1 MIFHQPDNSVG
12 NHSYN
17 AVIYAKGTDWEM
29 HFHQNLELI
38 YVISGKLRCNIGGRE
53 DVLAPDDFALCLSNE
68 IHSLHPD
75 SDTVYWVGVFSED
88 FVPEFAAAV
97 KGKVGEGS
105 RFRCGGADGALLPY
119 LRQNLLKEGTPD
131 FYLLSSCLYAVCG
144 MYLEQVH
151 LTERHRNESSIMN
164 FILDYISGNYR
175 SCITLK
181 NIADALGYD
190 YFYFSRIF
198 YSIFGMYFND
208 YLNTYRF
215 NAAVGLLLKTNL
227 PITQVALE
235 SGFQSIRTFN
245 DVFRRKTGSSPAEY
259 RKQKGERRRAGKE
272 RA

>member
-17 AVIYAKGTDWEM
+17 AVIYARGTDWEM

-38 YVISGKLRCNIGGRE
+38 YAISGNLHCNIGNKEEVLGTE
-53 DVLAPDDFALCLSNE
+53 DFEMCLSNE
-68 IHSLHPD
+68 IHSGPVHPD

-105 RFRCGGADGALLPY
+105 RFRCDGAMLPY
-119 LRQNLLKEGTPD
+119 LRQNLLREEAPD

-144 MYLEQVH
+144 MYLEQIP

-164 FILDYISGNYR
+164 FILDYIAENYR
-175 SCITLK
+175 NRITLK
-181 NIADALGYD
+181 TVADALGYD

-198 YSIFGMYFND
+198 CSVFGMHFND

-215 NAAVGLLLKTNL
+215 NAAVSLLLKTNL

-245 DVFRRKTGSSPAEY
+245 DVFRRKTGSAPAEY
-259 RKQKGERRRAGKE
+259 RKQKKRAEG
-272 RA
+272 